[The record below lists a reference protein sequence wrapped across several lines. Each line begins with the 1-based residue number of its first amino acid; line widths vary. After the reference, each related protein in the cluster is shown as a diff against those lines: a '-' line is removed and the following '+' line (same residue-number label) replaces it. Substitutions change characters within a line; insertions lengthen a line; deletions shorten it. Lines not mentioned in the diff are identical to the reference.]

1 VLMRVILYGRS
12 KGLFMELK
20 TLTIDNADMVKP
32 LYIIL
37 VCALFLQIS
46 IVSGPIKTVHINSA

>member
-1 VLMRVILYGRS
+1 MRVILYGRS

-20 TLTIDNADMVKP
+20 TLTIDNAHMVKP

-37 VCALFLQIS
+37 VCAVFLQISS